1 VPAQKPRRKV
11 LKHLGPGVSGQCAGF
26 WLMPIDLEQFA
37 DRDGAPRR
45 PDKGVDEVARRW
57 TRPLLDLLWDS
68 GLASVRRWSSR
79 TRWRIRTIDLYSIAL
94 FGVPRIE
101 TPIDGDHSDPAFR
114 ASHPRHG
121 YDE

>member
-57 TRPLLDLLWDS
+57 TRPL
-68 GLASVRRWSSR
+68 
-79 TRWRIRTIDLYSIAL
+79 RWRIRTIDLYSIAL

>member
-1 VPAQKPRRKV
+1 MPAQKPRRKV

-26 WLMPIDLEQFA
+26 WLTPIDLEQFA

-57 TRPLLDLLWDS
+57 TRPL
-68 GLASVRRWSSR
+68 
-79 TRWRIRTIDLYSIAL
+79 RWRIRTIDLYSIAL

-114 ASHPRHG
+114 ASHPRQ